1 MVQEAFRR
9 IVRNAGL
16 ERLRLHDLRHLAA
29 SLMVGQGASVR
40 AVAEVLGHRRPS
52 ITLDVYSHV
61 LAGGGRQAVG
71 LLDEAIEGAMSSEGA
86 HQSDGG
92 AHRAE
97 EEEAV

>member
-1 MVQEAFRR
+1 MVEKAFRDM
-9 IVRNAGL
+9 VGDAGL
-16 ERLRLHDLRHLAA
+16 QRLRLHDLRHLAA

-71 LLDEAIEGAMSSEGA
+71 LLDEAIEEAMS
-86 HQSDGG
+86 GG
-92 AHRAE
+92 NARRSGQ
-97 EEEAV
+97 EEAV